1 MELIKVGQ
9 QLKVEKFI
17 RMPHNVVGLLKY
29 KELKLKPVDVLAYSL
44 MLNRLSLSIDRP
56 HEFSKNGVFYI
67 VYEQK
72 ELAADLG
79 LSNRGIINTLQR
91 LEEVGLI
98 SVERQG
104 KMLPNLY
111 MFYDIFDLSTE
122 SLCEKISPV
131 CKKCTQEVQKCHC
144 IKNDIIKTDG
154 IKRYITLTSDDNK
167 GSQVRFM
174 KLYND
179 MYRLHK
185 QKEHPAIEYSQL
197 QELHNKLDALIDRYQ
212 LTDTDLHDIIEL
224 HFNELPSDNDGKL
237 QYLLSGNDTQSVF
250 IRHLNVLGIV

>member
-1 MELIKVGQ
+1 MSLIKAG
-9 QLKVEKFI
+9 
-17 RMPHNVVGLLKY
+17 
-29 KELKLKPVDVLAYSL
+29 DVLSFDKYYSVPKEVIN
-44 MLNRLSLSIDRP
+44 MLSSDVVNIKSNDIVVYMLLLDRLKLSLSN
-56 HEFSKNGVFYI
+56 HERFSNDDGEVYV

-72 ELAADLG
+72 ELMAITG
-79 LSNRGIINTLQR
+79 LSNRGLIDSLKR
-91 LEEVGLI
+91 LSEAGLI
-98 SVERQG
+98 KIERQG

-111 MFYDIFDLSTE
+111 FFYDLFS
-122 SLCEKISPV
+122 EKGVTLQNLTHDFTNSHTSYNNNIYNNIS
-131 CKKCTQEVQKCHC
+131 
-144 IKNDIIKTDG
+144 
-154 IKRYITLTSDDNK
+154 KRYITLTSDDNK

-174 KLYND
+174 EMYND

-224 HFNELPSDNDGKL
+224 HFNELPSDNDGKI